1 MLIYNT
7 LSAEAVI
14 SKRKIIMMFS
24 TESKTGKLLAAL
36 QNGEALTEGQI
47 RVRFGLKNP
56 RATVSDIRYA
66 GFAVY
71 ANQHKDT
78 KGRVT
83 TKYRLGKPSRAIV
96 AAGYRALAMG
106 L

>member
-1 MLIYNT
+1 MQ
-7 LSAEAVI
+7 
-14 SKRKIIMMFS
+14 KIS
-24 TESKTGKLLAAL
+24 TETKTGKLLTAL
-36 QNGEALTEGQI
+36 RSGEELTEGQM

-66 GFAVY
+66 GYAVY

-83 TKYRLGKPSRAIV
+83 TKYRLGNASRRIV
-96 AAGYRALAMG
+96 AAGYKALAMG
-106 L
+106 LA

>member
-1 MLIYNT
+1 
-7 LSAEAVI
+7 
-14 SKRKIIMMFS
+14 MMFS
-24 TESKTGKLLAAL
+24 TETKTGKLLAAL
-36 QNGEALTEGQI
+36 QNGEALTEGQM

-83 TKYRLGKPSRAIV
+83 TKYRIGRPSRAIV
-96 AAGYRALAMG
+96 AAGYRAMSMG
-106 L
+106 IV

>member
-1 MLIYNT
+1 
-7 LSAEAVI
+7 
-14 SKRKIIMMFS
+14 MMFS
-24 TESKTGKLLAAL
+24 TETKTGKLLAAL
-36 QNGEALTEGQI
+36 QNGEALTEGQM
-47 RVRFGLKNP
+47 RVRFGLRNP

-83 TKYRLGKPSRAIV
+83 TKYRIGRPSRAIV
-96 AAGYRALAMG
+96 AF
-106 L
+106 

>member
-1 MLIYNT
+1 M
-7 LSAEAVI
+7 SF
-14 SKRKIIMMFS
+14 KI
-24 TESKTGKLLAAL
+24 ESKTGRLLSAL

-56 RATVSDIRYA
+56 RASISDIRYA

-78 KGRVT
+78 KGRET
-83 TKYRLGKPSRAIV
+83 TKYRLGKPSRKII
-96 AAGYRALAMG
+96 AAGYKAIAMG
-106 L
+106 LVD

>member
-1 MLIYNT
+1 
-7 LSAEAVI
+7 
-14 SKRKIIMMFS
+14 MFS
-24 TESKTGKLLAAL
+24 TETKTGKLLAAL
-36 QNGEALTEGQI
+36 QSGENLTEGQI

-56 RATVSDIRYA
+56 RASVSDLRQSGI
-66 GFAVY
+66 AVY
-71 ANQHKDT
+71 ANRHTDT

-83 TKYRLGKPSRAIV
+83 TKYRIGRPSRAVV